1 MDVNADFMATYTVLN
16 EPTLYPSAYMV
27 LTNKGYTKHY
37 YAGTERVAARIGGG
51 DLNALYHVVREEP
64 RLQEKADVLFDQSRE
79 QIRKRELD
87 KNDLYCVV
95 NSNDYA
101 RPEFIK
107 EIEGIPYSMH
117 ADVEFVNNRLKEII
131 HELIEVHHEETDVFF
146 YHSDHLGSASWITER
161 HGGAVQHLQYLP
173 YGERYIDQRTSGYH
187 ERFIFTGKGRDEET
201 GFGYFGARYM
211 DHELMTIWISFDPL
225 ADKYPSVSPY
235 AYCAWSPV
243 KLVNL
248 DGSAWSS
255 RLDVTDAPWL
265 P

>member
-1 MDVNADFMATYTVLN
+1 MDTKKEHRTHAERLPRRNPYGFAYSPSGR
-16 EPTLYPSAYMV
+16 EPL
-27 LTNKGYTKHY
+27 H
-37 YAGTERVAARIGGG
+37 
-51 DLNALYHVVREEP
+51 
-64 RLQEKADVLFDQSRE
+64 LQEKADVLFDQSRE

-211 DHELMTIWISFDPL
+211 DYELMTMWISFDLL

-248 DGSAWSS
+248 DGVHGVQDWTLQTHRGCPNHPSCG
-255 RLDVTDAPWL
+255 
-265 P
+265 